1 MNNQNSD
8 LQNIISFVK
17 ELEHLKN
24 TLRTAWTKDNRQESV
39 AEHSWRLAIFSLVL
53 EDHFLNMDFNTII
66 RMCLIHDL
74 GEAYEGDTP
83 AILNINKQE
92 KLQQESQSIS
102 KLTASLSENTRNK
115 IFELWEEYNK
125 GETEEAKLVKA
136 LDKMETIIQ
145 HNQGYTPL
153 DFNHEFNVTYG
164 KEFSLHNPIIKIL
177 RNYIENETKNK
188 IKQRDLT

>member
-24 TLRTAWTKDNRQESV
+24 TLRTAWTKDKRQESV

-53 EDHFLNMDFNTII
+53 EDHFLNMDFNKII

-74 GEAYEGDTP
+74 DEAYEGDTP

-145 HNQGYTPL
+145 HNHGYTPL

-164 KEFSLHNPIIKIL
+164 KEFLLHNPIIKIL